1 MTLKHCII
9 HQIERPVPG
18 AELTTTVRDT
28 ENNSAGPAYSL
39 FEQLKQSY
47 QRSSQ
52 KQYGYFDSELSDNP
66 VPGWLQ
72 EQQQGK
78 SPFAKISQRLLE
90 HLQQK
95 MGDNDEAFSA
105 YMMIAVETVM
115 DQQQLY
121 IFWFNHIE
129 ASHIDNTLDIAP
141 SLYIDSHKMLYA
153 ARLLFE
159 EWLAQ
164 DSTKY
169 LSIITSRGNKNLSDA
184 FNAFIGFSTGP
195 DLAEETGEFLSIV
208 DDYTDSLPEE
218 KTTDYKAKIIDY
230 CVAQDKQGAAVVF
243 EDISTQLNQQHP
255 NEFADFV
262 SAKQQSPKT
271 EIYTDRGSLK
281 RYVRYFGRDKN
292 MSISFSADIFGQN
305 IVYDEANDSLTIKK
319 IPKSLKQQ
327 LKNTKNSSTE
337 S

>member
-78 SPFAKISQRLLE
+78 SPFAKTSQRLLQQ
-90 HLQQK
+90 LQQK
-95 MGDNDEAFSA
+95 LGDNDEAFSA
-105 YMMIAVETVM
+105 YIMIAVETVM

-121 IFWFNHIE
+121 IFWFNHVE
-129 ASHIDNTLDIAP
+129 AAHIDNTLDIAP
-141 SLYIDSHKMLYA
+141 SQYIDSHKILYG
-153 ARLLFE
+153 ARLFVE
-159 EWLAQ
+159 EWLEE
-164 DSTKY
+164 DSKKY
-169 LSIITSRGNKNLSDA
+169 LSIITRRGNKNLSDA
-184 FNAFIGFSTGP
+184 FSAFVGFSTGA
-195 DLAEETGEFLSIV
+195 DLVVETSEFLTIV
-208 DDYTDSLPEE
+208 DEYAESLPEE
-218 KTTDYKAKIIDY
+218 KTTDYKGKIIDY
-230 CVAQDKQGAAVVF
+230 CVEQDKQGAAVVF
-243 EDISTQLNQQHP
+243 EDISTQLNQQQP
-255 NEFADFV
+255 KEFADFV
-262 SAKQQSPKT
+262 SSKQESPKA

-292 MSISFSADIFGQN
+292 MSISFSADMFGQN
-305 IVYDEANDSLTIKK
+305 IVYDEATGTLTIKE

-327 LKNTKNSSTE
+327 LKNSSA
-337 S
+337 